1 MCSAKDLTLV
11 PPWETGEESKTTE
24 AAGARGDPAESAV
37 GLRATLVDVC
47 HLLRTRV
54 PSSLDASQIVFPIR
68 KLAASRDLV
77 RIGQPLESIYL
88 VRSGS
93 FKSVVTLP
101 SGSEQ
106 VIGFPMAGDMV
117 GLDAVC
123 DRIHASTVV
132 ALEHSTVVAMPYQVL
147 VGLGAQSRE
156 MEELLLRATSR
167 ELLAQRQPLSNMS
180 TVGAEVRVARFLLQ
194 LGARY
199 EQLGYSGRRLQ
210 LRMTRRDIAAYLGLS
225 LETVSRSF
233 TALATMGYIRVN
245 HRDLELLDTDA
256 LSDGE
261 CLSARALQLRNG
273 REMVARPA
281 TAADAHHA
289 AARWLDPIAA

>member
-1 MCSAKDLTLV
+1 MMCSAKDLTVV
-11 PPWETGEESKTTE
+11 PQWEGEEGAGGGSLTE
-24 AAGARGDPAESAV
+24 GAA
-37 GLRATLVDVC
+37 GLRATLADVC

-54 PSSLDASQIVFPIR
+54 PSTLDAAQIVFPIR
-68 KLAASRDLV
+68 KLVAGRDLV

-106 VIGFPMAGDMV
+106 VIGFPMTGDV
-117 GLDAVC
+117 IGLDAVC
-123 DRIHASTVV
+123 DRMHASTVV
-132 ALEHSTVVAMPYQVL
+132 ALEHSTVVAMPYQAL
-147 VGLGAQSRE
+147 LSLGAQSRE

-233 TALATMGYIRVN
+233 TALATMEYIRVN
-245 HRDLELLDTDA
+245 HRDLELVDTEA
-256 LSDGE
+256 LANGE
-261 CLSARALQLRNG
+261 GLSARALQLRNG
-273 REMVARPA
+273 RDAAARA
-281 TAADAHHA
+281 TATPQAQHA

>member
-1 MCSAKDLTLV
+1 MMCSAKDLTVV
-11 PPWETGEESKTTE
+11 PQWDGEEG
-24 AAGARGDPAESAV
+24 AGSPAEGAA
-37 GLRATLVDVC
+37 GLRATLADVC

-54 PSSLDASQIVFPIR
+54 PSTLDAAQIVFPIR
-68 KLAASRDLV
+68 KLVAGRDLV

-106 VIGFPMAGDMV
+106 VIGFPMTGDV
-117 GLDAVC
+117 IGLDAVC
-123 DRIHASTVV
+123 DRMHASTVV
-132 ALEHSTVVAMPYQVL
+132 ALEHSTVVAMPYQAL
-147 VGLGAQSRE
+147 LSLGAQSRE

-233 TALATMGYIRVN
+233 TALATMEYIRVN
-245 HRDLELLDTDA
+245 HRDLELVDTEA
-256 LSDGE
+256 LANGE
-261 CLSARALQLRNG
+261 GLSARALQLRNG
-273 REMVARPA
+273 RDAAARA
-281 TAADAHHA
+281 TATPQAQHA